1 MMDMI
6 YARWLLLKRQLPKIL
21 LWLIFPLVVTII
33 VTAVY
38 NSTSDDFRV
47 PAAVVIHEESAEAEI
62 FTEELAS
69 SKFMDVE
76 VFDAENSAAAIRQ
89 LEQYSFDSVF
99 ILPEDFDERIQ
110 AGQRRNLIET
120 YYTDRSIYYEP
131 AKELAAA
138 IIQERMGEYAAV
150 NYVQELQNNML
161 AETAVSAEDII
172 SERKQIKTETNLV
185 KQVFYFFGE
194 TENNEQ
200 ATNLN
205 PWMVWAYI
213 ALAVTVF
220 TFDFVTRETAS
231 SARIRFNFMK
241 HSYKQFM
248 TLTFIMLTAVM
259 LIIDLITYMVINKMP
274 AADIDFI
281 SLVFYRI
288 IINGA
293 ALLLAS
299 LMKSAMKLYQSAVV
313 LTFLLL
319 ALQFAIPIIVSR
331 TGMSVIPKLH
341 PVEMLIEN
349 QLNIPW
355 FILIIILMFIWI
367 WRNNNAES

>member
-1 MMDMI
+1 MRDMI
-6 YARWLLLKRQLPKIL
+6 YARWLLLKRQLLKIL
-21 LWLIFPLVVTII
+21 LWLIFPLAVTII

-47 PAAVVIHEESAEAEI
+47 PAAVVIHEESAEAET

-69 SKFMDVE
+69 SKFMDIE

-89 LEQYSFDSVF
+89 LEQYNFDSVF
-99 ILPEDFDERIQ
+99 ILPDDFDEKIQ

-131 AKELAAA
+131 AKELTAA
-138 IIQERMGEYAAV
+138 IVQESMGEYAAV
-150 NYVQELQNNML
+150 NYVLELQNNML
-161 AETAVSAEDII
+161 AETAVNAEDIV
-172 SERKQIKTETNLV
+172 SERQRIEKETNLV

-200 ATNLN
+200 TTNLN

-213 ALAVTVF
+213 ALAVTIF
-220 TFDFVTRETAS
+220 TFDFVTRETVS

-241 HSYKQFM
+241 YSYKQFM
-248 TLTFIMLTAVM
+248 TLTFIILTLIM
-259 LIIDLITYMVINKMP
+259 LIIDIISYMIINKMP

-293 ALLLAS
+293 AFLLAS
-299 LMKSAMKLYQSAVV
+299 SVNSIMKLYQAAAAITISV
-313 LTFLLL
+313 L
-319 ALQFAIPIIVSR
+319 ALQLAVPVIVSQ
-331 TGMSVIPKLH
+331 TGMTFVSKLH
-341 PVEMLIEN
+341 PVQLLIVN

-355 FILIIILMFIWI
+355 FFLIIILMFIWI
-367 WRNNNAES
+367 RRNNNAES

>member
-1 MMDMI
+1 
-6 YARWLLLKRQLPKIL
+6 LLLNRHLPKIL
-21 LWLIFPLVVTII
+21 LWLIFPLVANII

-38 NSTSDDFRV
+38 NSTSDDSRV
-47 PAAVVIHEESAEAEI
+47 PAADVVNEQSAEAET

-69 SKFMDVE
+69 SKFMNIE

-150 NYVQELQNNML
+150 NYVLELQNNML
-161 AETAVSAEDII
+161 FETAVSAEDIA
-172 SERKQIKTETNLV
+172 SERQRIENETNLV
-185 KQVFYFFGE
+185 EQSFYFFGE

-200 ATNLN
+200 TTNLN

-213 ALAVTVF
+213 ALAVTIF
-220 TFDFVTRETAS
+220 TFDFVTRETVS

-248 TLTFIMLTAVM
+248 ILTFIIMTAVM
-259 LIIDLITYMVINKMP
+259 LIIDLITYMLINEML
-274 AADIDFI
+274 AADIDLL
-281 SLVFYRI
+281 SLVLYRL

-293 ALLLAS
+293 AFLLAS
-299 LMKSAMKLYQSAVV
+299 LMKSPMKLYQSAVA

-319 ALQFAIPIIVSR
+319 ALQLAMPIIVLV
-331 TGMSVIPKLH
+331 TGMAVITKLQQG
-341 PVEMLIEN
+341 EMLIDN

-355 FILIIILMFIWI
+355 VILLIILTLIWV
-367 WRNNNAES
+367 WRGNNAGS

>member
-21 LWLIFPLVVTII
+21 LWLIFPLVATII

-47 PAAVVIHEESAEAEI
+47 PAAVVVNEQSAEAEI

-69 SKFMDVE
+69 SKFMNVE

-99 ILPEDFDERIQ
+99 ILPENFDERIQ

-150 NYVQELQNNML
+150 NYVLELQNNML
-161 AETAVSAEDII
+161 FETAVSAEDIA
-172 SERKQIKTETNLV
+172 SERQRIENETNLV
-185 KQVFYFFGE
+185 EQSFYFFGE
-194 TENNEQ
+194 TKNNEQ
-200 ATNLN
+200 TTNLN

-213 ALAVTVF
+213 ALAVTIF
-220 TFDFVTRETAS
+220 TFDFVTRETVS

-248 TLTFIMLTAVM
+248 ILTFIIMTAVM
-259 LIIDLITYMVINKMP
+259 LIIDLITYMLINEML
-274 AADIDFI
+274 AADIDLL
-281 SLVFYRI
+281 SLVLYRF

-293 ALLLAS
+293 AFLLAS
-299 LMKSAMKLYQSAVV
+299 LMKSPMKLYQSAVA

-319 ALQFAIPIIVSR
+319 ALQLAMPIIVSV
-331 TGMSVIPKLH
+331 TGKPVITKLH

-355 FILIIILMFIWI
+355 VILLIILTLIWV
-367 WRNNNAES
+367 WRGNNAGS